1 MTNKPILCL
10 DFDGVCHMYTSP
22 WTQPWE
28 IADGPVPGLFP
39 FLEEAMAHFQIA
51 IFSSRS
57 MYANGREAMQE
68 WFDKHARE
76 HYHARLG
83 LEREHQAN
91 ALVGALDFPAHKPA
105 AFVSLDDRTLLFQGQ
120 WPHIGVLRG
129 FIPWNQHM
137 KKRGNVE
144 KAADPIPKE

>member
-76 HYHARLG
+76 LTLALYSRAAEIADTMVRSWKSSAARPSVPKDL
-83 LEREHQAN
+83 Q
-91 ALVGALDFPAHKPA
+91 PA
-105 AFVSLDDRTLLFQGQ
+105 ADRRAV
-120 WPHIGVLRG
+120 IG
-129 FIPWNQHM
+129 
-137 KKRGNVE
+137 
-144 KAADPIPKE
+144 